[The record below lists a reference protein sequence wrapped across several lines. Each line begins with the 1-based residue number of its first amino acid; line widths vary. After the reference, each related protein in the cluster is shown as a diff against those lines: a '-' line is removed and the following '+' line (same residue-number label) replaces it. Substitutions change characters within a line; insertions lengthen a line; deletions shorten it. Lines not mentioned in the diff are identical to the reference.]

1 MCEQTRNIH
10 EKGGTPLLTLYM
22 LPTFSQHVLSFLYV
36 QGEDIL
42 EKSSELIHS
51 GELVKISKGHAQ
63 ERHFFLF
70 DHQLVYCKKVRACI
84 CICVRVFS
92 DVCVRAFMHMCE
104 HVCVRVCMCARVHV
118 FMFVLVCSKCY
129 PCSCFCSH

>member
-10 EKGGTPLLTLYM
+10 VKGGTPLLTLYM
-22 LPTFSQHVLSFLYV
+22 LPTFSLHVLSFLYV

-84 CICVRVFS
+84 CICVWVFS
-92 DVCVRAFMHMCE
+92 DVCV
-104 HVCVRVCMCARVHV
+104 CVRSCMCVSMCACVCACVH
-118 FMFVLVCSKCY
+118 MLM
-129 PCSCFCSH
+129 CSCLY